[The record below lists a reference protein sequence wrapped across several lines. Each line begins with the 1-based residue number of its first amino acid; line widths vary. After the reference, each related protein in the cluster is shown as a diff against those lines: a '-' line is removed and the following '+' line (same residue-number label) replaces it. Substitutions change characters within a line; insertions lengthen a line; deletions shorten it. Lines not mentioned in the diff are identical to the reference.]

1 MQTSMVSAKVSIW
14 LVCSVICSSL
24 VRATQSVCSSQ
35 NTATTDGVR
44 NQFQSNGWCS
54 NNCAGH
60 QFAIVQG
67 FMCWCS
73 DSEPSTQTSVG
84 DCSGTCP
91 GYGYEDCGNADKDLF
106 GYIYL
111 GQTPLSSV
119 QSVETSTESSVY
131 VSSSSI
137 TSSSSTSIVD
147 TTTISPTLT
156 STSTTPLTTAS
167 TSTTPSTDITSA
179 LPTTTSTKLSTSIP
193 TSTTSSTSTTTSTT
207 SSTSTTVSVTSSTPT
222 TTSTTSSTLISTS
235 TSSSSSSS
243 STPTTTSSAPIS
255 TSTTSSTLISTS
267 TSSSS
272 SSSTPTTTSSAPIST
287 STTSSTSTSTS
298 TTSPTSSS
306 APTSSSNTTPTSTT
320 FTTTSPSTAPSSTTV
335 TYTSTTA
342 SPITSTIT
350 SVNLQ
355 TSLKYSVITVTS
367 VHTMDTNISE
377 ITSRYL
383 TMTKVITQIYSST
396 LGATPTSAVATTS
409 ASVGGRITNNNNSNT
424 TNSNTP
430 TNKSTEKKG
439 YWDSPGKIAA
449 TFVVVGV
456 VCLVIICVLIYL
468 IHHYRT
474 RPARKAQD
482 FENEYQSKFYQ
493 SKYPNEVTTTTLHTP
508 SPSSNST
515 FSIPRLIYTDE
526 KGQIMSESPSPRQ
539 STYSLTAGSPPNDP
553 STLASPFHDPT
564 LPRRT
569 STFLHSPIQ
578 KQHEK
583 MESNVTLGEDTVL
596 VDQRLDPSKMLN
608 TLANDDATNHSTI
621 SLSDNVDYFR
631 RVLRV
636 MNE

>member
-91 GYGYEDCGNADKDLF
+91 GYGYEYCGNADKDLF

-193 TSTTSSTSTTTSTT
+193 TSTTSSTSTTTSTS
-207 SSTSTTVSVTSSTPT
+207 SSTSTTVSVTSSTST

-235 TSSSSSSS
+235 TSSSSSS
-243 STPTTTSSAPIS
+243 TPTTT
-255 TSTTSSTLISTS
+255 L
-267 TSSSS
+267 
-272 SSSTPTTTSSAPIST
+272 SAPIST

-456 VCLVIICVLIYL
+456 VCLVIICILIYL

-515 FSIPRLIYTDE
+515 FSTPRLIYTDE

-621 SLSDNVDYFR
+621 SLSDNVDYSR

>member
-193 TSTTSSTSTTTSTT
+193 TSTTSSTSTTTSTS
-207 SSTSTTVSVTSSTPT
+207 SSTSTTVSVTSSTST

-235 TSSSSSSS
+235 T
-243 STPTTTSSAPIS
+243 
-255 TSTTSSTLISTS
+255 
-267 TSSSS
+267 SSS

-456 VCLVIICVLIYL
+456 VCLVIICILIYL

-515 FSIPRLIYTDE
+515 FSTPRLIYTDE

-621 SLSDNVDYFR
+621 SLSDNVDYSR
-631 RVLRV
+631 RVLRL

>member
-193 TSTTSSTSTTTSTT
+193 TSTTSSTSTTTSTS
-207 SSTSTTVSVTSSTPT
+207 SSTSTTVSVTSSTST

-235 TSSSSSSS
+235 T
-243 STPTTTSSAPIS
+243 
-255 TSTTSSTLISTS
+255 
-267 TSSSS
+267 SSS

-320 FTTTSPSTAPSSTTV
+320 FTTTSPCTAPSSTTV

-456 VCLVIICVLIYL
+456 VCLVIICILIYL

-515 FSIPRLIYTDE
+515 FSTPRLIYTDE

-621 SLSDNVDYFR
+621 SLSDNVDYSR

>member
-1 MQTSMVSAKVSIW
+1 
-14 LVCSVICSSL
+14 
-24 VRATQSVCSSQ
+24 
-35 NTATTDGVR
+35 
-44 NQFQSNGWCS
+44 
-54 NNCAGH
+54 
-60 QFAIVQG
+60 
-67 FMCWCS
+67 MCWCS

-193 TSTTSSTSTTTSTT
+193 TSTTSSTSTTTSTS
-207 SSTSTTVSVTSSTPT
+207 SSTSTTVSVTSSTST

-235 TSSSSSSS
+235 T
-243 STPTTTSSAPIS
+243 
-255 TSTTSSTLISTS
+255 
-267 TSSSS
+267 SSS

-456 VCLVIICVLIYL
+456 VCLVIICILIYL

-515 FSIPRLIYTDE
+515 FSTPRLIYTDE

-621 SLSDNVDYFR
+621 SLSDNVDYSR
-631 RVLRV
+631 RVLRL

>member
-193 TSTTSSTSTTTSTT
+193 TSTTSSTSTTTSTS
-207 SSTSTTVSVTSSTPT
+207 SSTSTTVSVTSSTST

-235 TSSSSSSS
+235 T
-243 STPTTTSSAPIS
+243 
-255 TSTTSSTLISTS
+255 
-267 TSSSS
+267 SSS

-456 VCLVIICVLIYL
+456 VCLVIICILIYL

-515 FSIPRLIYTDE
+515 FSTPRLIYTDE
-526 KGQIMSESPSPRQ
+526 KGQIMPESPSPRQ

-621 SLSDNVDYFR
+621 SLSDNVDYSR
-631 RVLRV
+631 RVLRL

>member
-137 TSSSSTSIVD
+137 TSSSSTSIAD

-193 TSTTSSTSTTTSTT
+193 TSTTSSTSTTTSTS
-207 SSTSTTVSVTSSTPT
+207 SSTSTTVSVTSSTST

-235 TSSSSSSS
+235 T
-243 STPTTTSSAPIS
+243 
-255 TSTTSSTLISTS
+255 
-267 TSSSS
+267 SSS

-456 VCLVIICVLIYL
+456 VCLVIICILIYL

-515 FSIPRLIYTDE
+515 FSTPRLIYTDE

-621 SLSDNVDYFR
+621 SLSDNVDYSR

>member
-193 TSTTSSTSTTTSTT
+193 TSTTSSTSTTTSTS
-207 SSTSTTVSVTSSTPT
+207 SSTSTTVSVTSSTST

-235 TSSSSSSS
+235 T
-243 STPTTTSSAPIS
+243 
-255 TSTTSSTLISTS
+255 
-267 TSSSS
+267 SSS

-383 TMTKVITQIYSST
+383 TMKKVITQIYSST

-456 VCLVIICVLIYL
+456 VCLVIICILIYL

-515 FSIPRLIYTDE
+515 FSTPRLIYTDE

-553 STLASPFHDPT
+553 STLASPFHDPI

-621 SLSDNVDYFR
+621 SLSDNVDYSR
-631 RVLRV
+631 RVLRL

>member
-193 TSTTSSTSTTTSTT
+193 TSTTSSTSTTTSTS
-207 SSTSTTVSVTSSTPT
+207 SSTSTTVSVTSSTST

-235 TSSSSSSS
+235 T
-243 STPTTTSSAPIS
+243 
-255 TSTTSSTLISTS
+255 
-267 TSSSS
+267 SSS

-320 FTTTSPSTAPSSTTV
+320 FTTTSPCTAPSSTTV

-456 VCLVIICVLIYL
+456 VCLVIICILIYL

-515 FSIPRLIYTDE
+515 FSTPRLIYTDE

-621 SLSDNVDYFR
+621 SLSDNVDYSR
-631 RVLRV
+631 RVLRL

>member
-193 TSTTSSTSTTTSTT
+193 TSTTSSTSTTTSTSSSTSTTTSTT
-207 SSTSTTVSVTSSTPT
+207 SSTSTTVSVTSSTST

-235 TSSSSSSS
+235 TSSSSSS
-243 STPTTTSSAPIS
+243 T
-255 TSTTSSTLISTS
+255 
-267 TSSSS
+267 
-272 SSSTPTTTSSAPIST
+272 TPTTTSSAPIST

-335 TYTSTTA
+335 TYTSTRA

-515 FSIPRLIYTDE
+515 FSTPRLIYTDE

-621 SLSDNVDYFR
+621 SLSDNVDYSR
-631 RVLRV
+631 RVLRL

>member
-167 TSTTPSTDITSA
+167 TDITSA

-193 TSTTSSTSTTTSTT
+193 TSTTSSTSTTTSTSSSTSTTTSTT

-222 TTSTTSSTLISTS
+222 T
-235 TSSSSSSS
+235 
-243 STPTTTSSAPIS
+243 

-515 FSIPRLIYTDE
+515 FSTPRLIYTDE

-583 MESNVTLGEDTVL
+583 MESNVTLGEDMVL

-621 SLSDNVDYFR
+621 SLSDNVDYSR

>member
-137 TSSSSTSIVD
+137 TSSSSTSIAD

-156 STSTTPLTTAS
+156 STIVNIHSHKH
-167 TSTTPSTDITSA
+167 DIVN
-179 LPTTTSTKLSTSIP
+179 LYHHKYLIVDFYHYKYHIVDFYDRKCHIINTTT
-193 TSTTSSTSTTTSTT
+193 
-207 SSTSTTVSVTSSTPT
+207 
-222 TTSTTSSTLISTS
+222 
-235 TSSSSSSS
+235 
-243 STPTTTSSAPIS
+243 

-515 FSIPRLIYTDE
+515 FSTPRLIYTDE

-539 STYSLTAGSPPNDP
+539 STYALTAGSPPNDP
-553 STLASPFHDPT
+553 NTLASPFHDPT

-621 SLSDNVDYFR
+621 SLSDNVDYSR

>member
-193 TSTTSSTSTTTSTT
+193 TSTTSSTSTTTSTS
-207 SSTSTTVSVTSSTPT
+207 SSTSTTVSVTSSTST

-235 TSSSSSSS
+235 T
-243 STPTTTSSAPIS
+243 
-255 TSTTSSTLISTS
+255 
-267 TSSSS
+267 SSS

-320 FTTTSPSTAPSSTTV
+320 LTTTSPSTAPSSTTV

-456 VCLVIICVLIYL
+456 VCLVIICILIYL

-515 FSIPRLIYTDE
+515 FSTPRLIYTDE

-621 SLSDNVDYFR
+621 SLSDNVDYSR
-631 RVLRV
+631 RVLRL

>member
-193 TSTTSSTSTTTSTT
+193 TSTTSSTSTTTSTSSSTSTTTSTT
-207 SSTSTTVSVTSSTPT
+207 SSTSTTVSVTSSTST

-235 TSSSSSSS
+235 T
-243 STPTTTSSAPIS
+243 
-255 TSTTSSTLISTS
+255 
-267 TSSSS
+267 SSS

-515 FSIPRLIYTDE
+515 FSTPRLIYTDE

-621 SLSDNVDYFR
+621 SLSDNVDYSR

>member
-167 TSTTPSTDITSA
+167 TTTTPSTDITSA

-193 TSTTSSTSTTTSTT
+193 TSTTSSTSTTTSTS
-207 SSTSTTVSVTSSTPT
+207 SSTSTTVSVTSSTST

-235 TSSSSSSS
+235 T
-243 STPTTTSSAPIS
+243 
-255 TSTTSSTLISTS
+255 
-267 TSSSS
+267 SSS

-456 VCLVIICVLIYL
+456 VCLVIICILIYL

-515 FSIPRLIYTDE
+515 FSTPRLIYTDE

-621 SLSDNVDYFR
+621 SLSDNVDYSR
-631 RVLRV
+631 RVLRL

>member
-193 TSTTSSTSTTTSTT
+193 TSTTSSTSTTTSTS
-207 SSTSTTVSVTSSTPT
+207 SSTSTTVSVTSSTST

-235 TSSSSSSS
+235 T
-243 STPTTTSSAPIS
+243 
-255 TSTTSSTLISTS
+255 
-267 TSSSS
+267 SSS

-335 TYTSTTA
+335 TYTSTRA

-515 FSIPRLIYTDE
+515 FSTPRLIYTDE

-621 SLSDNVDYFR
+621 SLSDNVDYSR
-631 RVLRV
+631 RVLRL

>member
-14 LVCSVICSSL
+14 LVIGVICSSL

-147 TTTISPTLT
+147 TTTISPTVT

-179 LPTTTSTKLSTSIP
+179 LPTTTSTKLSTSTT
-193 TSTTSSTSTTTSTT
+193 TSTSSSTSTTTSTT
-207 SSTSTTVSVTSSTPT
+207 LSTSTTVSVTSSTST

-235 TSSSSSSS
+235 T
-243 STPTTTSSAPIS
+243 
-255 TSTTSSTLISTS
+255 
-267 TSSSS
+267 SS

-515 FSIPRLIYTDE
+515 FSTPRLIYTDE

-621 SLSDNVDYFR
+621 SLSDNVDYSR
-631 RVLRV
+631 RVLRL

>member
-193 TSTTSSTSTTTSTT
+193 TSTTSSTSTTTSTS
-207 SSTSTTVSVTSSTPT
+207 SSTSTTVSVTSSTST
-222 TTSTTSSTLISTS
+222 TTSTTSSTLITTS
-235 TSSSSSSS
+235 T
-243 STPTTTSSAPIS
+243 
-255 TSTTSSTLISTS
+255 
-267 TSSSS
+267 SSS

-409 ASVGGRITNNNNSNT
+409 ASVGGRITNNNNSDT

-456 VCLVIICVLIYL
+456 VCLVIICILIYL

-515 FSIPRLIYTDE
+515 FSTPRLIYTDE

-621 SLSDNVDYFR
+621 SLSDNVDYSR

>member
-137 TSSSSTSIVD
+137 TSSSSSTSIVD

-193 TSTTSSTSTTTSTT
+193 TSTTSSTSTTTSTS
-207 SSTSTTVSVTSSTPT
+207 SSTSTTVSVTSSTST

-235 TSSSSSSS
+235 T
-243 STPTTTSSAPIS
+243 
-255 TSTTSSTLISTS
+255 
-267 TSSSS
+267 SSS

-515 FSIPRLIYTDE
+515 FSTPRLIYTDE

-621 SLSDNVDYFR
+621 SLSDNVDYSR

>member
-137 TSSSSTSIVD
+137 TSSSSTSIAD

-193 TSTTSSTSTTTSTT
+193 TSTTSSTSTTTSTS
-207 SSTSTTVSVTSSTPT
+207 SSTSTTVSVTSSTST
-222 TTSTTSSTLISTS
+222 TTSTTSSALISTS
-235 TSSSSSSS
+235 TSSS
-243 STPTTTSSAPIS
+243 
-255 TSTTSSTLISTS
+255 
-267 TSSSS
+267 SSSS

-515 FSIPRLIYTDE
+515 FSTPRLIYTDE

-553 STLASPFHDPT
+553 NTLASPFHDPT

-621 SLSDNVDYFR
+621 SLSDNVDYSR

>member
-193 TSTTSSTSTTTSTT
+193 TSTTSSTSTTTSTS
-207 SSTSTTVSVTSSTPT
+207 SSTSTTVSVTSSTST

-235 TSSSSSSS
+235 T
-243 STPTTTSSAPIS
+243 
-255 TSTTSSTLISTS
+255 
-267 TSSSS
+267 SSS

-456 VCLVIICVLIYL
+456 VCLVIICILIYL

-515 FSIPRLIYTDE
+515 FSTPRLIYTDE

-621 SLSDNVDYFR
+621 SLSDNVDYSR

>member
-147 TTTISPTLT
+147 TTTISPTLK

-193 TSTTSSTSTTTSTT
+193 TSTTSSTSTTTSTSSSTSTTTSTT
-207 SSTSTTVSVTSSTPT
+207 SSTSTTVSVTSSTST

-243 STPTTTSSAPIS
+243 SS
-255 TSTTSSTLISTS
+255 TS
-267 TSSSS
+267 
-272 SSSTPTTTSSAPIST
+272 TTTSSAPIST

-350 SVNLQ
+350 SVSLQ

-515 FSIPRLIYTDE
+515 FSTPRLIYTDE

-553 STLASPFHDPT
+553 NTLASPFHDPT

-621 SLSDNVDYFR
+621 SLSDNVDYSR

>member
-1 MQTSMVSAKVSIW
+1 
-14 LVCSVICSSL
+14 
-24 VRATQSVCSSQ
+24 
-35 NTATTDGVR
+35 
-44 NQFQSNGWCS
+44 
-54 NNCAGH
+54 
-60 QFAIVQG
+60 
-67 FMCWCS
+67 
-73 DSEPSTQTSVG
+73 
-84 DCSGTCP
+84 
-91 GYGYEDCGNADKDLF
+91 
-106 GYIYL
+106 
-111 GQTPLSSV
+111 
-119 QSVETSTESSVY
+119 
-131 VSSSSI
+131 
-137 TSSSSTSIVD
+137 
-147 TTTISPTLT
+147 
-156 STSTTPLTTAS
+156 
-167 TSTTPSTDITSA
+167 
-179 LPTTTSTKLSTSIP
+179 
-193 TSTTSSTSTTTSTT
+193 
-207 SSTSTTVSVTSSTPT
+207 
-222 TTSTTSSTLISTS
+222 
-235 TSSSSSSS
+235 
-243 STPTTTSSAPIS
+243 
-255 TSTTSSTLISTS
+255 
-267 TSSSS
+267 
-272 SSSTPTTTSSAPIST
+272 
-287 STTSSTSTSTS
+287 
-298 TTSPTSSS
+298 
-306 APTSSSNTTPTSTT
+306 
-320 FTTTSPSTAPSSTTV
+320 
-335 TYTSTTA
+335 
-342 SPITSTIT
+342 
-350 SVNLQ
+350 
-355 TSLKYSVITVTS
+355 
-367 VHTMDTNISE
+367 MDTNISE

-515 FSIPRLIYTDE
+515 FSTPRLIYTDE
-526 KGQIMSESPSPRQ
+526 KGQIMSESPFPRQ

-621 SLSDNVDYFR
+621 SLSDNVDYSR

>member
-119 QSVETSTESSVY
+119 QSVETSTESSVTT
-131 VSSSSI
+131 SS
-137 TSSSSTSIVD
+137 TSTTTSTSSSTS
-147 TTTISPTLT
+147 TT
-156 STSTTPLTTAS
+156 
-167 TSTTPSTDITSA
+167 
-179 LPTTTSTKLSTSIP
+179 

-207 SSTSTTVSVTSSTPT
+207 SSTSTTVSVTSSTST

-235 TSSSSSSS
+235 TSSSSSST
-243 STPTTTSSAPIS
+243 TPTTTSSAS
-255 TSTTSSTLISTS
+255 
-267 TSSSS
+267 
-272 SSSTPTTTSSAPIST
+272 IST

-430 TNKSTEKKG
+430 TNKSSEKKG

-515 FSIPRLIYTDE
+515 FSTPRLIYTDE
-526 KGQIMSESPSPRQ
+526 RGQIMSESPSPRQ

-553 STLASPFHDPT
+553 NTLASPFHDPT

-621 SLSDNVDYFR
+621 SLSDNVDYSR

>member
-207 SSTSTTVSVTSSTPT
+207 SST
-222 TTSTTSSTLISTS
+222 LISTS
-235 TSSSSSSS
+235 TSSSSSS
-243 STPTTTSSAPIS
+243 TPTTT
-255 TSTTSSTLISTS
+255 L
-267 TSSSS
+267 
-272 SSSTPTTTSSAPIST
+272 SAPIST

-456 VCLVIICVLIYL
+456 VCLVIICILIYL

-515 FSIPRLIYTDE
+515 FSTPRLIYTDE

-621 SLSDNVDYFR
+621 SLSDNVDYSR

>member
-193 TSTTSSTSTTTSTT
+193 TSTTSSTSTTTSTSSSTSTTTSTT
-207 SSTSTTVSVTSSTPT
+207 SSTSTTVSVTSSTST

-243 STPTTTSSAPIS
+243 TS
-255 TSTTSSTLISTS
+255 
-267 TSSSS
+267 
-272 SSSTPTTTSSAPIST
+272 TTTSSAPIST

-515 FSIPRLIYTDE
+515 FSTPRLIYTDE

-621 SLSDNVDYFR
+621 SLSDNVDYSR

>member
-179 LPTTTSTKLSTSIP
+179 LPTTTSTTSS
-193 TSTTSSTSTTTSTT
+193 TSTTTSTSSSTSTTTSTT
-207 SSTSTTVSVTSSTPT
+207 SSTSTTVSVTSSTST
-222 TTSTTSSTLISTS
+222 TTSTTSSTLFSTS
-235 TSSSSSSS
+235 TS
-243 STPTTTSSAPIS
+243 
-255 TSTTSSTLISTS
+255 L
-267 TSSSS
+267 S

-335 TYTSTTA
+335 TYTSTTS

-424 TNSNTP
+424 TNSNTA

-456 VCLVIICVLIYL
+456 VCSVIICVLIYL

-515 FSIPRLIYTDE
+515 FSTPRLIYTDE
-526 KGQIMSESPSPRQ
+526 MGQIMSESPSPRQ

-621 SLSDNVDYFR
+621 SLSDNVDYSR

>member
-193 TSTTSSTSTTTSTT
+193 TSTTSSTSTTTSTS
-207 SSTSTTVSVTSSTPT
+207 SSTSTTVSVTSSTST

-235 TSSSSSSS
+235 T
-243 STPTTTSSAPIS
+243 
-255 TSTTSSTLISTS
+255 
-267 TSSSS
+267 SSS

-306 APTSSSNTTPTSTT
+306 AHTSSSNTTPTSTT

-456 VCLVIICVLIYL
+456 VCLVIICILIYL

-474 RPARKAQD
+474 GPARKAQD

-515 FSIPRLIYTDE
+515 FSTPRLIYTDE

-621 SLSDNVDYFR
+621 SLSDNVDYSR

>member
-137 TSSSSTSIVD
+137 TSSSSTSIAD

-193 TSTTSSTSTTTSTT
+193 TSTTSSTSTTTSTSSSTSTTTSTT
-207 SSTSTTVSVTSSTPT
+207 SSTSTTVSVTSSTST

-235 TSSSSSSS
+235 TSSSSSST
-243 STPTTTSSAPIS
+243 TPTTTSSAS
-255 TSTTSSTLISTS
+255 
-267 TSSSS
+267 
-272 SSSTPTTTSSAPIST
+272 IST

-456 VCLVIICVLIYL
+456 VCLVIICILIYL

-515 FSIPRLIYTDE
+515 FSTPRLIYTDE
-526 KGQIMSESPSPRQ
+526 RGQIMSESPSPRQ

-553 STLASPFHDPT
+553 NTLASPFHDPT

-583 MESNVTLGEDTVL
+583 MESNVTLGEDMVL

-621 SLSDNVDYFR
+621 SLSDNVDYSR

>member
-156 STSTTPLTTAS
+156 STSTTSLTTAS

-193 TSTTSSTSTTTSTT
+193 TSTTSSTSTTTSTS
-207 SSTSTTVSVTSSTPT
+207 SSTSTTVSVTSSTST

-235 TSSSSSSS
+235 T
-243 STPTTTSSAPIS
+243 
-255 TSTTSSTLISTS
+255 
-267 TSSSS
+267 SSS

-456 VCLVIICVLIYL
+456 VCLVIICILIYL

-515 FSIPRLIYTDE
+515 FSTPRLIYTDE

-621 SLSDNVDYFR
+621 SLSDNVDYSR

>member
-137 TSSSSTSIVD
+137 TSSSSTSIAD

-193 TSTTSSTSTTTSTT
+193 TSTTSSTSTTTSTS
-207 SSTSTTVSVTSSTPT
+207 SSTSTTVSVTSSTST
-222 TTSTTSSTLISTS
+222 TTSTTSSALISTS
-235 TSSSSSSS
+235 TSSS
-243 STPTTTSSAPIS
+243 
-255 TSTTSSTLISTS
+255 
-267 TSSSS
+267 SSSS

-350 SVNLQ
+350 SVSLQ

-515 FSIPRLIYTDE
+515 FSTPRLIYTDE

-553 STLASPFHDPT
+553 NTLASPFHDPT

-621 SLSDNVDYFR
+621 SLSDNVDYSR

-636 MNE
+636 INE

>member
-193 TSTTSSTSTTTSTT
+193 TSTTSSTSTTTSTS
-207 SSTSTTVSVTSSTPT
+207 SSTSTTVSVTSSTST

-235 TSSSSSSS
+235 T
-243 STPTTTSSAPIS
+243 
-255 TSTTSSTLISTS
+255 
-267 TSSSS
+267 SSS

-377 ITSRYL
+377 IISRYL

-456 VCLVIICVLIYL
+456 VCLVIICILIYL

-515 FSIPRLIYTDE
+515 FSTPRLIYTDE
-526 KGQIMSESPSPRQ
+526 KGQTMSESPSPRQ

-621 SLSDNVDYFR
+621 SLSDNVDYSR

>member
-193 TSTTSSTSTTTSTT
+193 TSTTSSTSTTTSTSSST
-207 SSTSTTVSVTSSTPT
+207 STTTSTSSSTSTTVSVTSSTST

-235 TSSSSSSS
+235 T
-243 STPTTTSSAPIS
+243 
-255 TSTTSSTLISTS
+255 
-267 TSSSS
+267 SSS

-515 FSIPRLIYTDE
+515 FSTPRLIYTDE

-621 SLSDNVDYFR
+621 SLSDNVDYSR

>member
-137 TSSSSTSIVD
+137 TSSSSTSIAD
-147 TTTISPTLT
+147 TTTISSTLK

-193 TSTTSSTSTTTSTT
+193 TSTTSSTSTTTSTSSSTSTTTSTT
-207 SSTSTTVSVTSSTPT
+207 SSTSTTVSVTSSTST

-235 TSSSSSSS
+235 TSSSSSS
-243 STPTTTSSAPIS
+243 T
-255 TSTTSSTLISTS
+255 
-267 TSSSS
+267 
-272 SSSTPTTTSSAPIST
+272 TPTTTSSAPIST

-306 APTSSSNTTPTSTT
+306 APTSSSNATPTSTT

-515 FSIPRLIYTDE
+515 FSTPRLIYTDE
-526 KGQIMSESPSPRQ
+526 RGQIMSESPSPGQ

-553 STLASPFHDPT
+553 NTLASPFHDPT

-621 SLSDNVDYFR
+621 SLSDNVDYSR

>member
-111 GQTPLSSV
+111 GQTPLSFV

-137 TSSSSTSIVD
+137 TSSSSSTSIVD

-193 TSTTSSTSTTTSTT
+193 TSTTSSTSTTTSTS
-207 SSTSTTVSVTSSTPT
+207 SSTSTTVSVTSSTST

-235 TSSSSSSS
+235 T
-243 STPTTTSSAPIS
+243 
-255 TSTTSSTLISTS
+255 
-267 TSSSS
+267 SSS

-515 FSIPRLIYTDE
+515 FSTPRLIYTDE

-621 SLSDNVDYFR
+621 SLSDNVDYSR

>member
-147 TTTISPTLT
+147 TTTISPTVT

-193 TSTTSSTSTTTSTT
+193 TSTTSSTSTTTSTSSSTSTTTSTT
-207 SSTSTTVSVTSSTPT
+207 SSTSTTVSVTSSTST

-235 TSSSSSSS
+235 T
-243 STPTTTSSAPIS
+243 
-255 TSTTSSTLISTS
+255 
-267 TSSSS
+267 SS

-515 FSIPRLIYTDE
+515 FSTPRLIYTDE

-621 SLSDNVDYFR
+621 SLSDNVDYSR

>member
-193 TSTTSSTSTTTSTT
+193 TSTTSSTSTTTSTS
-207 SSTSTTVSVTSSTPT
+207 SSTSTTVSVTSSTST

-235 TSSSSSSS
+235 T
-243 STPTTTSSAPIS
+243 
-255 TSTTSSTLISTS
+255 
-267 TSSSS
+267 SSS

-515 FSIPRLIYTDE
+515 FSTPRLIYTDE

-621 SLSDNVDYFR
+621 SLSDNVDYSR

>member
-193 TSTTSSTSTTTSTT
+193 TSTTSSTSTTTSTS
-207 SSTSTTVSVTSSTPT
+207 SSTSTTVSVTSSTST

-235 TSSSSSSS
+235 TSSSSSS
-243 STPTTTSSAPIS
+243 TPTTTSSAPIS
-255 TSTTSSTLISTS
+255 TSR
-267 TSSSS
+267 
-272 SSSTPTTTSSAPIST
+272 
-287 STTSSTSTSTS
+287 TSSTSTSTS

-456 VCLVIICVLIYL
+456 VCLVIICILIYL

-515 FSIPRLIYTDE
+515 FSTPRLIYTDE

-621 SLSDNVDYFR
+621 SLSDNVDYSR
-631 RVLRV
+631 RVLRL